1 MPNQN
6 CLAVYYFLPN
16 SPNNEHKKFN
26 YYFKKRYNL
35 SRPLENN
42 INQLSK
48 NNLTL
53 SVSNLIYFII
63 YFYYLKQIPFSNKLI
78 SIQLVNLA
86 SIEVGKN
93 INSST
98 EKRSQTKRC

>member
-16 SPNNEHKKFN
+16 SSNNEHKKFN
-26 YYFKKRYNL
+26 YYFKKRYIL

-63 YFYYLKQIPFSNKLI
+63 YFYYLKPFSNKLI
-78 SIQLVNLA
+78 NSDLGNDESI
-86 SIEVGKN
+86 
-93 INSST
+93 
-98 EKRSQTKRC
+98 